1 MNKIVEI
8 EKKVNR
14 DDLIYKTGNEKND
27 KTYDFRN
34 FKTIRSFGR
43 KIYNNYLLLDDAL
56 EKQIRLKDDIDTFK
70 ESTKQK
76 ESVKKEKRHQLL
88 KMQLYF
94 WMEDKKFL
102 ILLNLEY
109 FQKKSSENSWQV
121 FKIA

>member
-27 KTYDFRN
+27 KTYDFQN

-76 ESVKKEKRHQLL
+76 ESIKKEKRH
-88 KMQLYF
+88 
-94 WMEDKKFL
+94 
-102 ILLNLEY
+102 
-109 FQKKSSENSWQV
+109 
-121 FKIA
+121 